1 MMNISDDLRKWV
13 PEEAES
19 FIQQHAAR
27 FQSMSFDEL
36 ESKAFS
42 LIEAHE
48 KLMDQQSIVLYAG
61 TNVINPKAAKMLS
74 SSIGNR
80 ASLGGIPEQSIIKA
94 WSTLISWKLCSCH
107 SCVNCFRPNM
117 WRYRVPSGS
126 IANLYAYM
134 ATTKPGDKIMS
145 FSDAAAGHV
154 THHAEGAAGLYGLE
168 IHEVPFDFAQMDVDP
183 EALMIAAKKVQP
195 KLIIIAGSMCLFP
208 YSLQEVR
215 KVADEVGAWILYDAA
230 HMGGLIAGGEF
241 QRPLKE
247 GADLMTG
254 STYKSFGGPP
264 SGMVFTNSAELAA
277 CLDKIALPGLT
288 ANFDLSRA
296 AAMVIAVLD
305 LLTHGREYAK
315 MCIANAK
322 ALAESLHTGGCEVFH
337 VSGKGFTNSQHVALP
352 AATYGGGDTAS
363 KLLEKSNL
371 FTSGIGL
378 PLPPVPGDFNAMRL
392 GTQEITRWGMRPENM
407 ETIADFFCRLL
418 LKQEKPEKL
427 KSEVIEFRKAF
438 QKLHYI
444 RN

>member
-1 MMNISDDLRKWV
+1 MINIKDDLRPWV
-13 PEEAES
+13 PEEAED
-19 FIQQHAAR
+19 FIQQHAER
-27 FQSMSFDEL
+27 YQSMSFDEL

-80 ASLGGIPEQSIIKA
+80 ASLGYPGAKYNKGMEHADQLEIMLMSLMRQLFQAKYVE
-94 WSTLISWKLCSCH
+94 
-107 SCVNCFRPNM
+107 
-117 WRYRVPSGS
+117 YRVPSGS

-183 EALMIAAKKVQP
+183 EALMIAAKKVRP

-215 KVADEVGAWILYDAA
+215 KVADEVGEWILYDAA

-277 CLDKIALPGLT
+277 SLDKIAFPGLT

-352 AATYGGGDTAS
+352 AATYGGGNTAS

-407 ETIADFFCRLL
+407 EAIADFFCRLL

-427 KSEVIEFRKAF
+427 KSEVIEFRKSF

-444 RN
+444 RD

>member
-1 MMNISDDLRKWV
+1 M
-13 PEEAES
+13 
-19 FIQQHAAR
+19 
-27 FQSMSFDEL
+27 
-36 ESKAFS
+36 
-42 LIEAHE
+42 
-48 KLMDQQSIVLYAG
+48 
-61 TNVINPKAAKMLS
+61 
-74 SSIGNR
+74 
-80 ASLGGIPEQSIIKA
+80 
-94 WSTLISWKLCSCH
+94 
-107 SCVNCFRPNM
+107 
-117 WRYRVPSGS
+117 
-126 IANLYAYM
+126 
-134 ATTKPGDKIMS
+134 
-145 FSDAAAGHV
+145 
-154 THHAEGAAGLYGLE
+154 E

-183 EALMIAAKKVQP
+183 EALMIAAKKVRP

-264 SGMVFTNSAELAA
+264 SGMVFTNSAELAKR
-277 CLDKIALPGLT
+277 LDKIAFPGLT

-444 RN
+444 RD

>member
-1 MMNISDDLRKWV
+1 MINIIDDLRPWV

-19 FIQQHAAR
+19 FIQQHAER
-27 FQSMSFDEL
+27 YQLMSFDEL
-36 ESKAFS
+36 ELKAFS

-74 SSIGNR
+74 SSIGSR
-80 ASLGGIPEQSIIKA
+80 ASLGYPGAKYNKGMEHADQLEIMLMSLMRQLFQAKYVE
-94 WSTLISWKLCSCH
+94 
-107 SCVNCFRPNM
+107 
-117 WRYRVPSGS
+117 YRVPSGS

-168 IHEVPFDFAQMDVDP
+168 IHEVPFDFAQMDVDQ
-183 EALMIAAKKVQP
+183 EALMITAKKVRP

-215 KVADEVGAWILYDAA
+215 KIADEVGAWILYDAA

-277 CLDKIALPGLT
+277 RLDKIAFPGLT
-288 ANFDLSRA
+288 ANFDLSRV

-322 ALAESLHTGGCEVFH
+322 ALAETLHTGGCEVFH

-407 ETIADFFCRLL
+407 ETIANFFCRLL
-418 LKQEKPEKL
+418 LKQEKPKKL

-444 RN
+444 RD